1 MVWLCF
7 FSHYISPWAPC
18 SSWCICFWRGTLDP
32 EEKNH
37 YHHHKTS
44 HIIVLKLV
52 KKENTLAEVVCSNN
66 LWGEMKISRESS
78 LWKMSLCENE
88 SWKKKHIADP
98 CLFNSVHRVLGVL
111 TVCSELFCCWQ
122 LFISASHDQV
132 KLLEISRKVNR
143 GIIIIIVIVIIIVFT
158 IINIITCP
166 PHLTVGIGPIS
177 WGAAETVDRGFAWKF
192 QGILVLVNLVL

>member
-1 MVWLCF
+1 MQFLVYLLLAGDIGSC
-7 FSHYISPWAPC
+7 
-18 SSWCICFWRGTLDP
+18 RR
-32 EEKNH
+32 KNH
-37 YHHHKTS
+37 HHHHKTS
-44 HIIVLKLV
+44 HIIVFKLV
-52 KKENTLAEVVCSNN
+52 KKENTFTEVVSSNN

-98 CLFNSVHRVLGVL
+98 CLFNSILQY
-111 TVCSELFCCWQ
+111 TVCSPCAQNYFVCWQ

-143 GIIIIIVIVIIIVFT
+143 GIIIIICIIMIVIVFT

-166 PHLTVGIGPIS
+166 PHLTVGIRSIS
-177 WGAAETVDRGFAWKF
+177 WGAAETVNCGFAWKF